1 MEGIKLI
8 AVKIKDKKLRI
19 MRDYLLE
26 KLEINFALK
35 IVPMAPVKQVDP
47 ISKP

>member
-1 MEGIKLI
+1 MEGTKLI

-26 KLEINFALK
+26 KLEISFTLK
-35 IVPMAPVKQVDP
+35 MVPMAPVKQVDP